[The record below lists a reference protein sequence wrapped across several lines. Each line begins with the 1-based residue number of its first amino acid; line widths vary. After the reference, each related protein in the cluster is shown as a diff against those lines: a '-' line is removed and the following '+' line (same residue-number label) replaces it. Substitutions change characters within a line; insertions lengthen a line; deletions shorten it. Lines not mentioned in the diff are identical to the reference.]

1 MTCPHQPGC
10 ALGHTFHT
18 APALRVWQ
26 TFYCESGFQRCARLT
41 LLRSGNLVP
50 VNLLPNGTFLQT
62 TAPGARTGPAKRP

>member
-10 ALGHTFHT
+10 GLASTFHT

-41 LLRSGNLVP
+41 LLRAGSLVP
-50 VNLLPNGTFLQT
+50 SNLLPNGTWL
-62 TAPGARTGPAKRP
+62 AAGPAAAAARR